1 MPTEAHRYPSDWPQ
15 LSISI
20 REAAGWACEDCGK
33 LCRVPKEKLTDYI
46 ERTGYPK
53 KDVLQHPQR
62 YTLDG
67 AHLDQNPGNSDRNNL
82 KALCRVCH
90 LNGDRKYIGYNMMQR
105 RERNGQLILM
115 LLEERWPT
123 SDINRNAFSLQG
135 CAEFFIAVQSA
146 SELLV
151 SLSYYAPF
159 KTIEIKLAFLENREL
174 KEFWHEYGVKEISRE
189 LTCLPVIIDIYIKCQ
204 TVSTSV

>member
-90 LNGDRKYIGYNMMQR
+90 LNGDRKYILN
-105 RERNGQLILM
+105 
-115 LLEERWPT
+115 
-123 SDINRNAFSLQG
+123 
-135 CAEFFIAVQSA
+135 
-146 SELLV
+146 
-151 SLSYYAPF
+151 
-159 KTIEIKLAFLENREL
+159 
-174 KEFWHEYGVKEISRE
+174 
-189 LTCLPVIIDIYIKCQ
+189 
-204 TVSTSV
+204 